1 LASRHSSHRR
11 NRHWRT
17 RGPRVPPM
25 PVGVRIFIT
34 LLLIALVGTFV
45 WQGIQS
51 LRRHWSSQAVE
62 RPDEKS
68 VRVNASQ
75 PATAKP
81 ESIPWQRDAMGS
93 LESAI
98 RDAQAG
104 NLTASEMDV
113 DRASS
118 IIEAARLQLSGAAPD
133 FFASA
138 VAQLDR
144 AAAVHPENER
154 LTEHTRLVRIDLAEL
169 RSALAG
175 PAPAVPAAGSA
186 AALATAMNPSRS
198 KSDAA
203 PAPAAATSD
212 RHVMLGAPRSIAA
225 GQVISP
231 ASFGGD
237 YVDATAMPSSSE
249 MLEPPSSRLFVDN
262 IRVENLTFQGAA
274 QTLDG
279 IHWHNVIFIGT
290 RLRYEG
296 GEVDLQNVHFVR
308 CTFGLTTDERG
319 ARLANAI
326 ALGQSSFII
335 E

>member
-1 LASRHSSHRR
+1 MGSRHSSHHR

-25 PVGVRIFIT
+25 PVGFRVFIT
-34 LLLIALVGTFV
+34 LLLILLVGTFV

-51 LRRHWSSQAVE
+51 LRRHSSSQAAARV
-62 RPDEKS
+62 DEKS
-68 VRVNASQ
+68 VRANASQ
-75 PATAKP
+75 PAAAKP
-81 ESIPWQRDAMGS
+81 ESIPWQRDAMAS

-133 FFASA
+133 FFTGA

-144 AAAVHPENER
+144 VAAIRPDNLR
-154 LTEHTRLVRIDLAEL
+154 LVEHTRLVRIDLAEL

-175 PAPAVPAAGSA
+175 PAPAAPAAGSP
-186 AALATAMNPSRS
+186 AALATALDSSHPNSES
-198 KSDAA
+198 
-203 PAPAAATSD
+203 APAAATSD
-212 RHVMLGAPRSIAA
+212 HHVMLGAPRSIAA
-225 GQVISP
+225 GQVFSP
-231 ASFGGD
+231 ATFGGD
-237 YVDATAMPSSSE
+237 YIDASGMPSSSE

-308 CTFGLTTDERG
+308 CTFGFTTDERG
-319 ARLANAI
+319 ARLANSI